1 MKKYIH
7 TKKGMKK
14 RVFVRGK
21 KNTRSLEK
29 KPKHL
34 PGQSSLFGSAKHDL
48 GDETDDGASWLVWL

>member
-1 MKKYIH
+1 
-7 TKKGMKK
+7 MKK